1 MLELVINNPR
11 KLIDFRPPA
20 VIAKPIVSPRIE
32 IVPTTYGHLRTMEA
46 DMRPADRCEIA
57 GLGVTVRK
65 ALWQAYRRS
74 PICKTAIVDGAV
86 AAVWGVCVGL
96 RGGAG
101 LLGNA
106 GVPWLHT
113 TAAVEKMPV
122 SFIKIAKTELAAIV
136 ALYPRLESYVAAE
149 YVGAVGLLK
158 LLGFA
163 VDEALPVGAN
173 GALYRRFHLGID

>member
-11 KLIDFRPPA
+11 KPIDFRPPA
-20 VIAKPIVSPRIE
+20 VIAKPIVSTRIE
-32 IVPTTYGHLRTMEA
+32 IVPTTYGHLRTMES
-46 DMRPADRCEIA
+46 DMRPADLCEIA

-74 PICKTAIVDGAV
+74 PICKTAIVDGSV

-158 LLGFA
+158 LLGFS

-173 GALYRRFHLGID
+173 GALYRRFHLGCD